1 PGTDLHHG
9 RAAEYAGSHAVP
21 GHDGRHEPLAFRARA
36 PGMSR
41 GRGGRSF
48 WQFEFHCGPWTQRP
62 DPIAGFRWGL
72 RHCVP
77 STPVRRSLGAC
88 QAEAARE
95 CFLRNQPRKRRW
107 PWLAQASRPA
117 ARRSGGG
124 YHHPGCAA
132 LRRRRGGVSGVR
144 TSGDRSGRYPSEHGL
159 AAARFRKSRIYARA
173 DRTRIAGNSRV
184 RQGRFLDE
192 IVSCGA
198 DALARDSGGVL
209 MATQAIATYSRLT
222 VEFHPPVARISLN
235 HPSLNVIDVLM
246 MEELL
251 QAITEVESRKDVSVL
266 VLTGQGKAF
275 SVGVDVGAHTPDKVE
290 GMLGKFHGVI
300 RALIASTKVTIGVV
314 HGHCL
319 GGGAELAMICDV
331 VYTTESALWGFPEIK
346 LGCYPPVAVTALA
359 AIVGQKQAADL
370 ILTG

>member
-1 PGTDLHHG
+1 
-9 RAAEYAGSHAVP
+9 
-21 GHDGRHEPLAFRARA
+21 
-36 PGMSR
+36 
-41 GRGGRSF
+41 
-48 WQFEFHCGPWTQRP
+48 
-62 DPIAGFRWGL
+62 
-72 RHCVP
+72 
-77 STPVRRSLGAC
+77 
-88 QAEAARE
+88 
-95 CFLRNQPRKRRW
+95 
-107 PWLAQASRPA
+107 
-117 ARRSGGG
+117 
-124 YHHPGCAA
+124 
-132 LRRRRGGVSGVR
+132 
-144 TSGDRSGRYPSEHGL
+144 
-159 AAARFRKSRIYARA
+159 
-173 DRTRIAGNSRV
+173 
-184 RQGRFLDE
+184 
-192 IVSCGA
+192 
-198 DALARDSGGVL
+198 

-370 ILTG
+370 ILTGRTISGTEAAAIGLVNRAVSDNRLLRTVEETAGQLVKLSPATLAIAKKAIYAWDSVHFDKGLARAEKIYLEELIKTQDAQEGIEAFLHKREPQWKGK